1 MAAQLFPGTA
11 LGTLLIAELS
21 SNGCIKETKVY
32 GFVKKY
38 TFVAMVFSA
47 LWLFSAAALF
57 TRVFSLS
64 DVVYCAVPFYVFG
77 TAVFIM
83 TAYLSYFGDF
93 IIPALY
99 SLISSA
105 LVPLMV
111 YAAPDMTPGSYALMI
126 SFGSVVSALLIFSRA
141 ARRSPPD
148 SSECVSLPFS
158 RIAKSYIPM
167 TMAGVFIP
175 AGALMLSF
183 FSRGGGN
190 AVAFGFCVRLI
201 FALVAAFSFGFSRVL
216 YPEFSRDGRAQL
228 SHSFVRALRSCGL
241 LILLFTPVIA
251 AVFIK
256 GETVF
261 SAFFMRGRFDE
272 NAVALLARA
281 FRGAVFSV
289 PALCVCEIMSKLCF
303 ACGIK
308 WAPGVCNI
316 IGIAVTF
323 FMLLGFSGSDIVM
336 PAASFSAG
344 AAVSSLL
351 LTVSIYMISRK
362 EARAG

>member
-1 MAAQLFPGTA
+1 
-11 LGTLLIAELS
+11 
-21 SNGCIKETKVY
+21 
-32 GFVKKY
+32 
-38 TFVAMVFSA
+38 
-47 LWLFSAAALF
+47 
-57 TRVFSLS
+57 
-64 DVVYCAVPFYVFG
+64 
-77 TAVFIM
+77 
-83 TAYLSYFGDF
+83 
-93 IIPALY
+93 
-99 SLISSA
+99 
-105 LVPLMV
+105 
-111 YAAPDMTPGSYALMI
+111 
-126 SFGSVVSALLIFSRA
+126 
-141 ARRSPPD
+141 
-148 SSECVSLPFS
+148 
-158 RIAKSYIPM
+158 
-167 TMAGVFIP
+167 MAGVFIP

-190 AVAFGFCVRLI
+190 AVAFGFCARLI

-336 PAASFSAG
+336 PAASFSVGRGGVGTVVNSEHLYDFTEGGESGMRVLHIITDDNVGGAG
-344 AAVSSLL
+344 ILL
-351 LTVSIYMISRK
+351 SNLT
-362 EARAG
+362 AGT